1 VSGPGR
7 LSTVYPGWW
16 LAAGTSLSLGVVAGT
31 TFWAFGLLAGPLE
44 AEFGWSRS
52 LIAAVASLTLLISG
66 GASPLVGRLVDRWQ
80 PRRVILVG
88 SAATAIAFA
97 LLSRITDLW
106 QFLFLMAALAFFRSW
121 IFYVPF
127 TTLITGW
134 FSRRRAAAMG
144 IATSGFGL
152 GGLLVMPATAEV
164 LSSVGWRAF
173 FLAAAGLVIV
183 VNGTF
188 VLFARDAP
196 SERWAGHE
204 AGAAKTSAHRASDGL
219 WPVAAA
225 GSPFKTFIFWL
236 MAAGFA
242 LFFFAQWAFLF
253 HGPQFL
259 EREGLEPRS
268 AALVFA
274 AAAGLGVALRFVS
287 GALLD
292 RIQRIE
298 VLAAFVLSAMAAAV
312 LLLTA
317 GASGPVLAAFV
328 LLWGIGSGIGPALEP
343 LLVGRVFGR
352 GRYASVYGTMDG
364 VDTVVSIPGPW
375 IGGLLF
381 DQTGTYTP
389 VLVLYGLTFV
399 VGAAGFAWLARIV
412 ERGGGDAPTAVA
424 VPATVLAR

>member
-1 VSGPGR
+1 VNDR
-7 LSTVYPGWW
+7 RALSNVYPGWW
-16 LAAGTSLSLGVVAGT
+16 IAAGTSLSLGVVAGT

-80 PRRVILVG
+80 PRRVIAVG
-88 SAATAIAFA
+88 SAATAGAFA
-97 LLSRITDLW
+97 LLSQVTDLW
-106 QFLFLMAALAFFRSW
+106 QFLVLMAVLAFFRTW

-127 TTLITGW
+127 TTLVTRW
-134 FSRRRAAAMG
+134 FSRRRATAMG

-173 FLAAAGLVIV
+173 FLAAAALVV
-183 VNGTF
+183 LVNGTF
-188 VLFARDAP
+188 VLLARDTP
-196 SERWAGHE
+196 PERWSGHE
-204 AGAAKTSAHRASDGL
+204 AGAARQSAHRTGDGL
-219 WPVAAA
+219 WPTA
-225 GSPFKTFIFWL
+225 GAPSPFRTFVFWL

-259 EREGLEPRS
+259 ALEGLEPRQ

-274 AAAGLGVALRFVS
+274 GAAGLGVALRFVS

-298 VLAAFVLSAMAAAV
+298 VLAAFVLSVMATAV

-317 GASGPVLAAFV
+317 GASSPILLGFV
-328 LLWGIGSGIGPALEP
+328 LLWGVGSGIGPALEP

-352 GRYASVYGTMDG
+352 DRYASVYGAMDG

-399 VGAAGFAWLARIV
+399 AGAAGFAWLTRIIA
-412 ERGGGDAPTAVA
+412 RGGETPTTRAA
-424 VPATVLAR
+424 VPAPAR

>member
-1 VSGPGR
+1 MSGPGR

-66 GASPLVGRLVDRWQ
+66 LASPVVGRLVDRWQ
-80 PRRVILVG
+80 PRRVIAIG
-88 SAATAIAFA
+88 SAATAGAFV
-97 LLSRITDLW
+97 LLSQVADLW
-106 QFLFLMAALAFFRSW
+106 QFLVLMAVLAFFRTW

-127 TTLITGW
+127 TTLITRW
-134 FSRRRAAAMG
+134 FSRRRATAMG

-164 LSSVGWRAF
+164 LSTVGWRAF
-173 FLAAAGLVIV
+173 FLAAALLVV
-183 VNGTF
+183 LVNGTL
-188 VLFARDAP
+188 VLLARDAP
-196 SERWAGHE
+196 SERWSGHE
-204 AGAAKTSAHRASDGL
+204 ACAPAAAPLAPGDGL
-219 WPVAAA
+219 WPVAGAR
-225 GSPFKTFIFWL
+225 SPFRTFVFWL

-242 LFFFAQWAFLF
+242 LFFFAQWAFMF

-259 EREGLEPRS
+259 EHEGLAPRQ

-274 AAAGLGVALRFVS
+274 CAAGLGVALRFAS
-287 GALLD
+287 GAVLD

-317 GASGPVLAAFV
+317 GVSSPLLAAFV

-352 GRYASVYGTMDG
+352 ARYASVYGTMDG
-364 VDTVVSIPGPW
+364 V
-375 IGGLLF
+375 
-381 DQTGTYTP
+381 
-389 VLVLYGLTFV
+389 
-399 VGAAGFAWLARIV
+399 
-412 ERGGGDAPTAVA
+412 
-424 VPATVLAR
+424 